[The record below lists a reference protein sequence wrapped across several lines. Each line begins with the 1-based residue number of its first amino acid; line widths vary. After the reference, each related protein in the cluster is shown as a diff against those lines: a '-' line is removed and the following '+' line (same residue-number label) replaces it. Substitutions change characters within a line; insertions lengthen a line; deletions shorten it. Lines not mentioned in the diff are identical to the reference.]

1 MLSSL
6 AMWILNTL
14 GWSVSADLPDFKKY
28 VAIAAPHTSNWDFPL
43 GILAA
48 KAIKLEI
55 HWMGKHS
62 LFYWPW
68 GWFFRAIGGTPVHRD
83 KAQNYIRQMTELFEH
98 SEQLVLALAPEGT
111 RSKTD
116 HWKTGFHYIA
126 RAANVPVVMAYLDY
140 GNKQVG
146 IGGVLYPS
154 ADIDADFDQI
164 RQYYKNKQAKNPS
177 QTSLIQIRKN
187 QGASE

>member
-68 GWFFRAIGGTPVHRD
+68 GWFFRAIGGTPIHRD